1 MTKASMSDIKEM
13 KVGIRYPRLTVVS
26 IVYKNNRDVAT
37 LVNLFSERFTRQE
50 A

>member
-1 MTKASMSDIKEM
+1 MTSKEM

-37 LVNLFSERFTRQE
+37 LVNLFSERVHPARGLIVRV
-50 A
+50 